1 MIEQV
6 KGTQNIVDENST
18 KYLYIRDQ
26 FHKTFINYGYS
37 YTQTPHLEYTELFEK
52 SIGVNSE
59 IVSKQMYQFDDK
71 GGRSLVLRPEG
82 TSSIVRY
89 HSQFNKEQTKHYA
102 YFGQMFRYENP
113 QKNRYREFTQGG
125 IEIIGQID
133 EYSDFQ
139 VISDSIRFLK
149 NLDLEFTLEINTI
162 GSLEDRNAY
171 IDNLHKYLTL
181 NKDKLSDESLEKLD
195 NNTLRILD
203 SNNKTDFD
211 VIRDAPEILEYIN
224 EDSILKFNLLK
235 SLLNKN
241 KIAYRENT
249 KLVRGLDYY
258 NDLTFEFITKDGLVL
273 GGGGRYDRLSE
284 ILGLGTFNGVGVA
297 FGIERIM
304 NTIGTVSADPTIYLI
319 GSNINKITEY
329 ALFLDDKK
337 INYFKPPRIS
347 KLNTQFKQA
356 KNLNARYVINT
367 DEDTIKDLVNNT
379 SVDFDIEVLI
389 EN

>member
-1 MIEQV
+1 
-6 KGTQNIVDENST
+6 
-18 KYLYIRDQ
+18 
-26 FHKTFINYGYS
+26 
-37 YTQTPHLEYTELFEK
+37 
-52 SIGVNSE
+52 
-59 IVSKQMYQFDDK
+59 
-71 GGRSLVLRPEG
+71 
-82 TSSIVRY
+82 
-89 HSQFNKEQTKHYA
+89 
-102 YFGQMFRYENP
+102 MFRYENP

-125 IEIIGQID
+125 IEILGQID

-171 IDNLHKYLTL
+171 IDNLHKYFTL
-181 NKDKLSDESLEKLD
+181 NKDKLSDESLEKLN

-329 ALFLDDKK
+329 ALFLDDKN

-347 KLNTQFKQA
+347 KLNAQFKQA